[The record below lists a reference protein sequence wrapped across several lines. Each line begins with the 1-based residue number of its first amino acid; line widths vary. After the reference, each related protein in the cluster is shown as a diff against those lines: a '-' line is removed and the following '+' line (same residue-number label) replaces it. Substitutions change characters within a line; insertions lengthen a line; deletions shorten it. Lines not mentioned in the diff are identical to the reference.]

1 MIPSPFARYPLTSLD
16 FSPEREFVEVALVAS
31 QKNVTGV
38 VRMAVYRGNVSNFL
52 GDVAVG
58 Y

>member
-1 MIPSPFARYPLTSLD
+1 MSSRFRTTSLTPSD
-16 FSPEREFVEVALVAS
+16 FSPEREFVEIALVAS

-38 VRMAVYRGNVSNFL
+38 VRMAVYRGNVSL
-52 GDVAVG
+52 PRPAAPSG

>member
-1 MIPSPFARYPLTSLD
+1 MMSGRFRTASLTPSD
-16 FSPEREFVEVALVAS
+16 FSPEREFVEIALVAS

-38 VRMAVYRGNVSNFL
+38 VRMAVYRGNVSLPRPAAPF
-52 GDVAVG
+52 G

>member
-1 MIPSPFARYPLTSLD
+1 MTLPGCFADPSLD
-16 FSPEREFVEVALVAS
+16 FTPEREFVEVALVAS

-38 VRMAVYRGNVSNFL
+38 VRMAVYRGNVSYL
-52 GDVAVG
+52 VLDVSAS